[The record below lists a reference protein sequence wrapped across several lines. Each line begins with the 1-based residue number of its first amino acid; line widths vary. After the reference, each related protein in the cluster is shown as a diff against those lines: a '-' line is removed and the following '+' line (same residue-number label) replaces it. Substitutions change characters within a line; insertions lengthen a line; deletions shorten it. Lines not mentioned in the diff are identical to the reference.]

1 MADIASSS
9 SSSSV
14 VVPSSYK
21 YDVFLSF
28 RGVDT
33 RKNFTSHLYAA
44 LWRRNIEAY
53 IDSENL
59 ERGEEISS
67 TLLTT
72 IEESKLS
79 IVIFSENYASSRWC
93 LEELVRIVECINERE
108 HIVLPVFYGVDP
120 AVVRHQKGSYAN
132 AFVKLEERFKDD
144 KTKRWRDALTA
155 AANISG
161 YSRDELESESKLV
174 EKIVEEVLKK
184 LSSISNSTD
193 DELTGLFGMDKHLKK
208 MESLLCL
215 DSSNVF
221 VIGIWGMGGI
231 GKTTLAETVCK
242 RFSSQFEGCF
252 FENVSEVE
260 PHHLRDRLFSKLL
273 GDKNEEYVHSN
284 FANDRLRRRKKVLLV
299 LDNITDLKQL
309 ECLGTLQFGVGSR
322 IILTSRDKK
331 LLKVADAVYEVEA
344 LDFKDAFELFCCK
357 AFEGHCP
364 TTNFLKLSQKAQDH
378 AQGNPLALHVL
389 GSHLHSRSLREWKST
404 LKKLEKAPDEK
415 IDAVLKI
422 SYDAL
427 DDETKAIFLDIACC
441 LDWEDRDL
449 VEEVLGDDSHIGISF
464 LIEKSLITIKY
475 PNKLN
480 IHDLLQQMA
489 WKIVRKETKELQQL
503 GRLFNA
509 QDVYRVLK
517 NNEGTPIMEVIFFD
531 ISKIPQDI
539 CLRSN
544 VFEDMCNLR
553 ILKMTSGSS
562 SSENCNSRSIK
573 VPHGLRYLPQSLRYL
588 KWSHC
593 PLKSLPS
600 NFEAINLV
608 KLHMRDSKIK
618 ELSAGIVHL
627 GNLKEIDLSYSM
639 ELIKLP
645 DLSQASKLEIV
656 NFRVCR
662 SLRHLPNIPM
672 DIREIVL
679 SHSGIEALPS
689 SFGSLKNIVLLDL
702 EGCEHLKSLPNI
714 PRNVEILNLNWCRR
728 LESVPSNIVKV
739 KSVEMSYL
747 SFYERMKL
755 LPEISHV
762 MEHLEDLS
770 LEGTRIQELPQ
781 PIKNLIVLCVLDS
794 RNCENLKFDTERFN
808 TTLSDLSNR
817 SKLGCF
823 PSVLSGLNL
832 TSLDLGNCN
841 IQEIPRWLGYLTSL
855 TELDLRENTF
865 DRIPANIRQLH
876 NLCGLN
882 ISRCKNLRHLPE
894 LPPSIRRVDAG
905 ECTSLQTIDNTK
917 LLPSGCFGLFEFL
930 LYNCLEMEQ
939 SARESVLIYFSS
951 LVYNQM
957 SISSWKQSTAAL
969 ACYPGHDIPK
979 WFSNQWEGSAATV
992 TLPPDW
998 LDKNFLG
1005 FATCVALEFEGSIE
1019 LRYQFNISTKLCI
1032 KRSYGGEYYDSTV
1045 SFNCGIFESRN
1056 RISILNSNHVCM
1068 WRNYDPNILLYLMN
1082 LDPAVEASFDYLINI
1097 DSEKNI
1103 KVKRCG
1109 IHMIY
1114 GQEAGEEFLTSQHA
1128 TNVEGICQDLTL
1140 SIGSESEKMS
1150 IHECRG
1156 CFNMELQRLGE
1167 NPFSEQCTIAS
1178 SSIVSYSKEIIPKH
1192 HDCSSNS
1199 NNEDNGF
1206 FVSELLDEPEV
1217 MTNQPEASGTEPIN
1231 SNAEESNLR
1240 RIKCFNICSCLP
1252 FLSINIGNL

>member
-1 MADIASSS
+1 M
-9 SSSSV
+9 
-14 VVPSSYK
+14 
-21 YDVFLSF
+21 
-28 RGVDT
+28 
-33 RKNFTSHLYAA
+33 
-44 LWRRNIEAY
+44 
-53 IDSENL
+53 
-59 ERGEEISS
+59 ER
-67 TLLTT
+67 
-72 IEESKLS
+72 
-79 IVIFSENYASSRWC
+79 
-93 LEELVRIVECINERE
+93 
-108 HIVLPVFYGVDP
+108 
-120 AVVRHQKGSYAN
+120 
-132 AFVKLEERFKDD
+132 
-144 KTKRWRDALTA
+144 
-155 AANISG
+155 
-161 YSRDELESESKLV
+161 LESESKLV

-215 DSSNVF
+215 GSSNDL

-252 FENVSEVE
+252 FEN
-260 PHHLRDRLFSKLL
+260 
-273 GDKNEEYVHSN
+273 
-284 FANDRLRRRKKVLLV
+284 
-299 LDNITDLKQL
+299 
-309 ECLGTLQFGVGSR
+309 
-322 IILTSRDKK
+322 
-331 LLKVADAVYEVEA
+331 
-344 LDFKDAFELFCCK
+344 
-357 AFEGHCP
+357 
-364 TTNFLKLSQKAQDH
+364 
-378 AQGNPLALHVL
+378 
-389 GSHLHSRSLREWKST
+389 
-404 LKKLEKAPDEK
+404 
-415 IDAVLKI
+415 
-422 SYDAL
+422 
-427 DDETKAIFLDIACC
+427 
-441 LDWEDRDL
+441 
-449 VEEVLGDDSHIGISF
+449 
-464 LIEKSLITIKY
+464 
-475 PNKLN
+475 
-480 IHDLLQQMA
+480 
-489 WKIVRKETKELQQL
+489 
-503 GRLFNA
+503 
-509 QDVYRVLK
+509 
-517 NNEGTPIMEVIFFD
+517 GTPIMEVIFLD
-531 ISKIPQDI
+531 MSKIPQDI

-553 ILKMTSGSS
+553 LLKITSGSS
-562 SSENCNSRSIK
+562 SSGNCNSRSIK

-588 KWSHC
+588 NWYDC

-600 NFEAINLV
+600 NFEAMNLV

-689 SFGSLKNIVLLDL
+689 SFVSLKNITLLDL

-755 LPEISHV
+755 LPKMSDV
-762 MEHLEDLS
+762 MEHLEVLS

-781 PIKNLIVLCVLDS
+781 PIKNLIVLCVLYS
-794 RNCENLKFDTERFN
+794 RNCENLKFATERFN
-808 TTLSDLSNR
+808 AALSDLSSR

-823 PSVLSGLNL
+823 ASVLRGLNL

-841 IQEIPRWLGYLTSL
+841 IQEIPCWLGYLTSL

-865 DRIPANIRQLH
+865 ERIPSNIRQLH
-876 NLCGLN
+876 NLYGLN

-930 LYNCLEMEQ
+930 LYNCFEMEQ
-939 SARESVLIYFSS
+939 SARESVLSYFSS
-951 LVYNQM
+951 LVYNQI
-957 SISSWKQSTAAL
+957 SISSWKQYTAAL
-969 ACYPGHDIPK
+969 TCYPGHEIPK
-979 WFSNQWEGSAATV
+979 WFSNQCEGSAATV
-992 TLPPDW
+992 ALPPDW

-1019 LRYQFNISTKLCI
+1019 LKYQFNISTKLCF
-1032 KRSYGGEYYDSTV
+1032 KRSYGEEYCESTI
-1045 SFNCGIFESRN
+1045 SFNSCIFESRN
-1056 RISILNSNHVCM
+1056 NRGIILNSDHVCM
-1068 WRNYDPNILLYLMN
+1068 WCNYDPNVTLNLMN
-1082 LDPAVEASFDYLINI
+1082 LDAVETSFDCINI
-1097 DSEKNI
+1097 DTEKRI

-1114 GQEAGEEFLTSQHA
+1114 GQEAGEECPTSQHA
-1128 TNVEGICQDLTL
+1128 TIVDRICQDLTL
-1140 SIGSESEKMS
+1140 SIDSESEKMS

-1156 CFNMELQRLGE
+1156 CSTVELERLGDNAYAE
-1167 NPFSEQCTIAS
+1167 HSIIAS
-1178 SSIVSYSKEIIPKH
+1178 SFIGSYSDEIIPEC
-1192 HDCSSNS
+1192 HDRSSNS

-1206 FVSELLDEPEV
+1206 LASELLEEPKV
-1217 MTNQPEASGTEPIN
+1217 VTNQPEASGTEPIN
-1231 SNAEESNLR
+1231 SDAEESNLQ
-1240 RIKCFNICSCLP
+1240 RIKCFNICGCLP
-1252 FLSINIGNL
+1252 FLSMIIGKW